1 MPAKYIVVDR
11 NSKHTISIQLYPSK
25 SYQRAMIKLEALYSG
40 KAKTVFKTDDPKKL
54 IMEFRDSL
62 TAFDG
67 KKKSEAPKKGYYNAQ
82 ISAKLFKLLE
92 GKGIK
97 THFDSMLSDTEMV
110 VDAVEIVKIEV
121 IVRNIA
127 AGSLTKKYPFKTGQK
142 LDPPI
147 LLFDYKSDEHGD
159 PMINDDIALA
169 LGLATKEELL
179 KIRKIALKINSV
191 LVGYLDEKNLLLPD
205 FKLEFGRRGGE
216 IVLAD
221 EISCDTCRFWDKTT
235 GESLDKDVFR
245 FDKGDLVAAYREVAK
260 RVVPEIF

>member
-1 MPAKYIVVDR
+1 
-11 NSKHTISIQLYPSK
+11 
-25 SYQRAMIKLEALYSG
+25 MIKLEELYSG
-40 KAKTVFKTDDPKKL
+40 KAKTVFRTDDPKKL

-82 ISAKLFKLLE
+82 ISARLFELLE
-92 GKGIK
+92 EKGIK
-97 THFDSMLSDTEMV
+97 THFDSMLSETEMI
-110 VDAVEIVKIEV
+110 VDAVEIIKIEV

-127 AGSLTKKYPFKTGQK
+127 AGSLTRKYPFKTGDK
-142 LDPPI
+142 LNPPI
-147 LLFDYKSDEHGD
+147 LIFDYKSDEHGD

-169 LGLATKEELL
+169 LGLAIKSELSE
-179 KIRKIALKINSV
+179 IRKTALKINSI
-191 LVGYLDEKNLLLPD
+191 LVKYLDERNLLLPD
-205 FKLEFGRRGGE
+205 FKLEFGRRDGK

-260 RVVPEIF
+260 RIVPGIS

>member
-1 MPAKYIVVDR
+1 
-11 NSKHTISIQLYPSK
+11 
-25 SYQRAMIKLEALYSG
+25 MIKKEELYSG
-40 KAKTVFKTDDPKKL
+40 KAKTVFKTDDPEKL

-82 ISAKLFKLLE
+82 IAARLFKLLE
-92 GKGIK
+92 DNGIK
-97 THFDSMLSDTEMV
+97 THFDSMLSGNEMV
-110 VDAVEIVKIEV
+110 VDAVDIIKIEV

-127 AGSLTKKYPFKTGQK
+127 AGSLVRKYPFKTGEK
-142 LDPPI
+142 LDPP
-147 LLFDYKSDEHGD
+147 LVLFDYKSDEHGD

-169 LGLATKEELL
+169 LHLATKDEL
-179 KIRKIALKINSV
+179 KEIRKMALKINSI
-191 LVGYLDEKNLLLPD
+191 LLKYLDEKGLLLPD
-205 FKLEFGRRGGE
+205 FKLEFGRYHDK

-260 RVVPEIF
+260 RIVPDILIDN

>member
-1 MPAKYIVVDR
+1 
-11 NSKHTISIQLYPSK
+11 
-25 SYQRAMIKLEALYSG
+25 MIKLSELYSG
-40 KAKTVFKTDDPKKL
+40 KAKTVFKTDVPEKL
-54 IMEFRDSL
+54 IMVFRDSL

-82 ISAKLFKLLE
+82 IAAKLFRLLE
-92 GKGIK
+92 DKGIK
-97 THFDSMLSDTEMV
+97 THFDSMLSGAEMV
-110 VDAVEIVKIEV
+110 VDAVDIIKIEV

-127 AGSLTKKYPFKTGQK
+127 AGSLTKKYPFRTGQK

-147 LLFDYKSDEHGD
+147 VIFDYKSDEYGD

-169 LGLATKEELL
+169 LGLATKDELS
-179 KIRKIALKINSV
+179 KIRKISLKINSI
-191 LVGYLDEKNLLLPD
+191 LVEYMDERNLLLPD
-205 FKLEFGRRGGE
+205 FKLEFGKRKGKV
-216 IVLAD
+216 VLAD

>member
-1 MPAKYIVVDR
+1 MPLHIFNEFFAILYILKRPVR
-11 NSKHTISIQLYPSK
+11 RT
-25 SYQRAMIKLEALYSG
+25 MIKQLELYSG
-40 KAKTVFKTDDPKKL
+40 KAKTVFRTDEPEKL

-67 KKKSEAPKKGYYNAQ
+67 KKKSEVPKKGYYNAQ
-82 ISAKLFKLLE
+82 ISEKLFKLLE
-92 GKGIK
+92 DNGIK
-97 THFDSMLSDTEMV
+97 THFDRMLSETEMV
-110 VDAVEIVKIEV
+110 VDAVEIIKIEV

-142 LDPPI
+142 IDPPVLI
-147 LLFDYKSDEHGD
+147 FDYKSDEHGD

-169 LGLATKEELL
+169 LGLATKQELS
-179 KIRKIALKINSV
+179 KIRKIALKVNSI
-191 LVGYLDEKNLLLPD
+191 LVDYLDERNLLLPD
-205 FKLEFGRRGGE
+205 FKLEFGRRKGE

-245 FDKGDLVAAYREVAK
+245 FDKGDLIAAYREVA
-260 RVVPEIF
+260 RRIVPEIF

>member
-1 MPAKYIVVDR
+1 
-11 NSKHTISIQLYPSK
+11 
-25 SYQRAMIKLEALYSG
+25 MIKLSELYSG
-40 KAKTVFKTDDPKKL
+40 KAKTVFKTDEHEKL

-82 ISAKLFKLLE
+82 ISEKLFKLLE
-92 GKGIK
+92 KHGVK
-97 THFDSMLSDTEMV
+97 THFDRMLSETEMV
-110 VDAVEIVKIEV
+110 VDAVEIIKIEV

-142 LDPPI
+142 IDPPVLI
-147 LLFDYKSDEHGD
+147 FDYKSDEHGD

-169 LGLATKEELL
+169 LGLATKQELS
-179 KIRKIALKINSV
+179 KIRKIALKVNSI
-191 LVGYLDEKNLLLPD
+191 LVDYLGEKNLLLPD
-205 FKLEFGRRGGE
+205 FKLEFGRRKGE

-245 FDKGDLVAAYREVAK
+245 FDKGNLIAAYREVA
-260 RVVPEIF
+260 RRIVPEIF

>member
-1 MPAKYIVVDR
+1 
-11 NSKHTISIQLYPSK
+11 
-25 SYQRAMIKLEALYSG
+25 MIKQEALYSG
-40 KAKTVFKTDDPKKL
+40 KAKTVFRTDDPEKF

-82 ISAKLFKLLE
+82 ISARLFNLLE
-92 GKGIK
+92 KKGIK
-97 THFDSMLSDTEMV
+97 SHFDSMLSDTEMI
-110 VDAVEIVKIEV
+110 VDAVEIIKIEV

-127 AGSLTKKYPFKTGQK
+127 AGSLTKKYPFKTGDE
-142 LDPPI
+142 LNPPI
-147 LLFDYKSDEHGD
+147 LIFDLKNDEYGD
-159 PMINDDIALA
+159 PMINEDIALA
-169 LGLATKEELL
+169 LKLASRNELSE
-179 KIRKIALKINSV
+179 IRKQALKINSI
-191 LVGYLDEKNLLLPD
+191 LVKYLNEKNLLLPD
-205 FKLEFGRRGGE
+205 FKLEFGKLKGS

-260 RVVPEIF
+260 RIVPEIIS

>member
-1 MPAKYIVVDR
+1 
-11 NSKHTISIQLYPSK
+11 
-25 SYQRAMIKLEALYSG
+25 MIKLSELYSG
-40 KAKTVFKTDDPKKL
+40 KAKTVFKTDAPDKL
-54 IMEFRDSL
+54 VMEFRDSL

-82 ISAKLFKLLE
+82 ISAKLFRLLE
-92 GKGIK
+92 EHGIK
-97 THFDSMLSDTEMV
+97 THFGSMLSGTEMV
-110 VDAVEIVKIEV
+110 VDAVDIIKIEV

-127 AGSLTKKYPFKTGQK
+127 AGSLAKKYPFKTGQK

-147 LLFDYKSDEHGD
+147 LIFDYKSDEHGD

-169 LGLATKEELL
+169 LGLATKKELS
-179 KIRKIALKINSV
+179 KIRKIALKVNSI
-191 LVGYLDEKNLLLPD
+191 LVDYLDERNLLLPD
-205 FKLEFGRRGGE
+205 FKLEFGRRKGK
-216 IVLAD
+216 IILAD

-260 RVVPEIF
+260 RVVPEIFE

>member
-1 MPAKYIVVDR
+1 MR
-11 NSKHTISIQLYPSK
+11 L
-25 SYQRAMIKLEALYSG
+25 LEIYSG
-40 KAKTVFKTDDPKKL
+40 KAKTVFKTDAPNKL

-67 KKKSEAPKKGYYNAQ
+67 KKKSSAPKKGYYNAQ
-82 ISAKLFKLLE
+82 IAAKLFLLLE
-92 GKGIK
+92 EEGVK
-97 THFDSMLSDTEMV
+97 THFDSMLSGTEMV
-110 VDAVEIVKIEV
+110 VDAVDIIKIEV

-147 LLFDYKSDEHGD
+147 LTFDYKSDEYGD
-159 PMINDDIALA
+159 PMINDDIAIA
-169 LGLATKEELL
+169 LGLATKDELYR
-179 KIRKIALKINSV
+179 IRRLALWVNSI
-191 LVGYLDEKNLLLPD
+191 LVEYLDERNLLLPD
-205 FKLEFGRRGGE
+205 FKLEFGRRSGE

-245 FDKGDLVAAYREVAK
+245 FDKGDLVAAYREVAR
-260 RVVPEIF
+260 RVVPEIFAD

>member
-1 MPAKYIVVDR
+1 
-11 NSKHTISIQLYPSK
+11 
-25 SYQRAMIKLEALYSG
+25 MIKLSELYSG
-40 KAKTVFKTDDPKKL
+40 KAKTVYKTDDPEKL

-82 ISAKLFKLLE
+82 IAAKLLKLLE
-92 GKGIK
+92 EKGIK
-97 THFDSMLSDTEMV
+97 THFDSMISDCEMV
-110 VDAVEIVKIEV
+110 VDAVEIIKIEV

-127 AGSLTKKYPFKTGQK
+127 AGSLVKKYPFKTGQK
-142 LDPPI
+142 LSPPI

-169 LGLATKEELL
+169 LGLATRPELSE
-179 KIRKIALKINSV
+179 IRKLALSINAI
-191 LVGYLDEKNLLLPD
+191 LIKYLDERNLLLPD
-205 FKLEFGRRGGE
+205 FKLEFGRRKGK

-245 FDKGDLVAAYREVAK
+245 FDKGDLVAAYREVA
-260 RVVPEIF
+260 RRMVPEIFKDK

>member
-1 MPAKYIVVDR
+1 
-11 NSKHTISIQLYPSK
+11 
-25 SYQRAMIKLEALYSG
+25 MIKLSELYSG
-40 KAKTVFKTDDPKKL
+40 KAKTIFKTDDPDKL

-82 ISAKLFKLLE
+82 IAARLLALLE
-92 GKGIK
+92 KNDIK
-97 THFDSMLSDTEMV
+97 THFNRMISDNEMV
-110 VDAVEIVKIEV
+110 VDAVEIIKIEV

-127 AGSLTKKYPFKTGQK
+127 AGSLVKKYPFKTGEN

-147 LLFDYKSDEHGD
+147 LIFDYKSDEYGD

-169 LGLATKEELL
+169 MGLASNEELAR
-179 KIRKIALKINSV
+179 IRKLALEINSI
-191 LVGYLDEKNLLLPD
+191 LVDFLDKKELLLPD
-205 FKLEFGRRGGE
+205 FKLEFGRRKNE

-221 EISCDTCRFWDKTT
+221 EISCDTCRFWDKKT

-245 FDKGDLVAAYREVAK
+245 FDRGDPVAAYREVA
-260 RVVPEIF
+260 RRIVPEIFRDQ

>member
-1 MPAKYIVVDR
+1 MK
-11 NSKHTISIQLYPSK
+11 
-25 SYQRAMIKLEALYSG
+25 KLGQLYSG
-40 KAKTVFKTDDPKKL
+40 KAKTVFKTDEPDKL

-67 KKKSEAPKKGYYNAQ
+67 KKKSEAPRKGYYNAQ
-82 ISAKLFKLLE
+82 IASKLLRLAE
-92 GKGIK
+92 DKGIK
-97 THFDSMLSDTEMV
+97 THFEWMLSDTEMV
-110 VDAVEIVKIEV
+110 VDAVDIIKIEV

-127 AGSLTKKYPFKTGQK
+127 AGSLTKKYPFEPGQK

-147 LLFDYKSDEHGD
+147 VLFDYKSDEFGD

-169 LGLATKEELL
+169 LGIATREELL
-179 KIRKIALKINSV
+179 QLRALSLKINSI
-191 LVGYLDEKNLLLPD
+191 LVEYLNERNLLLPD
-205 FKLEFGRRGGE
+205 FKLEFGRYRGE

-221 EISCDTCRFWDKTT
+221 EISCDTCRFWDKIT

-260 RVVPEIF
+260 RIVPEIF

>member
-1 MPAKYIVVDR
+1 M
-11 NSKHTISIQLYPSK
+11 
-25 SYQRAMIKLEALYSG
+25 KLDALYSG
-40 KAKTVFKTDDPKKL
+40 KAKTIFKTDNPQKL

-67 KKKSEAPKKGYYNAQ
+67 KKKSTAPKKGYYNAR
-82 ISAKLFKLLE
+82 ISEELFRLLE
-92 GKGIK
+92 EGGIK

-110 VDAVEIVKIEV
+110 VDAVEIIKIEV

-127 AGSLTKKYPFKTGQK
+127 AGSLIRKYPFKPGQK

-147 LLFDYKSDEHGD
+147 LLLDYKSDEYSD

-169 LGLATKEELL
+169 LGLATREELL
-179 KIRKIALKINSV
+179 KIRELALRINSI
-191 LVGYLDEKNLLLPD
+191 LVEYLNDRDLLLPD
-205 FKLEFGRRGGE
+205 FKLEFGRRNGD

-221 EISCDTCRFWDKTT
+221 EISCDTCRFWDKMT

-245 FDKGDLVAAYREVAK
+245 YDKGDLASAYREVA
-260 RVVPEIF
+260 RRIVPGISL